1 MVRVVGVG
9 AGGHAKVLIEI
20 LRLMGQ
26 MELVGLLDRNE
37 GLWEAEV
44 LGVRVLGGDQLLP
57 ALYSQGVHRAFIG
70 VGSYGEM
77 GPRRCLYAMVRSEG
91 FEVVAA
97 VHPGATIS
105 SSAEIGRG
113 ATIMAG
119 AVINA
124 EARLGENVIVNTGAI
139 IEHDCVIGSH
149 AHIASGARLAGKVE
163 VGEGTHI
170 GIGASVR
177 QSIHIGRNVT
187 VGAGAVVIRDLPD
200 DVIAA
205 GIPARVLRKRNG
217 TND

>member
-1 MVRVVGVG
+1 MAKVVGVG
-9 AGGHAKVLIEI
+9 AGGHAKVVIEI

-26 MELVGLLDRNE
+26 MELVGLLDSNE
-37 GLWEAEV
+37 ELWETEV
-44 LGVRVLGGDQLLP
+44 LGIRVLGRDHLLS
-57 ALYSQGVHRAFIG
+57 ALYRGGVRHAFIG

-77 GPRRCLYAMVRSEG
+77 GPRRCLYTMVKSEG

-97 VHPGATIS
+97 IHPGAMIS

-124 EARLGENVIVNTGAI
+124 EARLGENIIVNTGAI

-187 VGAGAVVIRDLPD
+187 VGAGAVVIKDLPD

-205 GIPARVLRKRNG
+205 GIPARVIRKRSG
-217 TND
+217 SDD